1 MYIKPIVFIEPYFL
15 GAIHPFTVLHCFCL
29 LFPHSFL
36 RPEGRGFLGDIPF
49 RAECSMA
56 SHFLHIVWLW
66 ASVFVSMYCRRKN
79 RSIWVSAMSLCYL
92 ISGFCPIN
100 IVEYGSHWLGLKSN
114 QILVGCFHN
123 SIPPVFLEGR

>member
-1 MYIKPIVFIEPYFL
+1 MYIKPVVFVEPCFL
-15 GAIHPFTVLHCFCL
+15 GAIHLFTVLHCFYL

-36 RPEGRGFLGDIPF
+36 RPERRGFLGVILF

-56 SHFLHIVWLW
+56 SHFLHIVWQW
-66 ASVFVSMYCRRKN
+66 ASVFVSTYFRKKN

-92 ISGFCPIN
+92 ISDFCPIN
-100 IVEYGSHWLGLKSN
+100 IVGYGSHWLGLKSN
-114 QILVGCFHN
+114 QILVGYFHN